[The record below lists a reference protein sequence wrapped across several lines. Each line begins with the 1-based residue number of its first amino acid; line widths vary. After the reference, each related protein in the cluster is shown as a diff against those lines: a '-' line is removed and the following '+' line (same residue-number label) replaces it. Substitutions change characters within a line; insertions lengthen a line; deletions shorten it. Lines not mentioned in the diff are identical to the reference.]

1 MSENLQKQGT
11 LKIKPLKKK
20 KEITAITQRIQIYIK
35 MHIICFKKQKTSLKI
50 YHGKRKN
57 EE

>member
-20 KEITAITQRIQIYIK
+20 RNYCNHTENTNIY
-35 MHIICFKKQKTSLKI
+35 
-50 YHGKRKN
+50 KN
-57 EE
+57 AYNMF